1 VAGVNGDAARGG
13 TAIDV
18 AIAGKT
24 GSGKTTVAALVAL
37 AFAAEGRKVVAVDTD
52 DPPNLGLTFGTGDG
66 RPAVPRALAR
76 GRGGGGITAERLLD
90 GYASAG
96 PGGVTLVH
104 ALRADEDEPACGC
117 AGHSSAR
124 SLLAAALHEAFDVV
138 VLDLEAGLGHVGRA
152 EGTLAAVDALLVVV
166 DPSRK
171 SQMTAARTVERA
183 ASAGIAP
190 VALVGNRAAEGDD
203 EVFGQ
208 AATELGVPLAGVV
221 PFSAQLADAD
231 RAGRG
236 IEPVPDDVH
245 TAVGAVVAW
254 LLPPP

>member
-1 VAGVNGDAARGG
+1 M
-13 TAIDV
+13 
-18 AIAGKT
+18 
-24 GSGKTTVAALVAL
+24 AL
-37 AFAAEGRKVVAVDTD
+37 ASAAAGRRVAAVDTD

-66 RPAVPRALAR
+66 RPPVPRALAR

-90 GYASAG
+90 GYGSPG

-104 ALRADEDEPACGC
+104 ALRADEDEAACGC

-138 VLDLEAGLGHVGRA
+138 VLDLEAGLGHVVRA

-183 ASAGIAP
+183 TAAGIAV
-190 VALVGNRAAEGDD
+190 VALVGNRAAPGDD
-203 EVFGQ
+203 AAFGE
-208 AATELGVPLAGVV
+208 AAAQLRVPLAGVV
-221 PFSAQLADAD
+221 PFSAQLAEAD

-236 IEPVPDDVH
+236 IEPVPDDVR
-245 TAVGAVVAW
+245 TAVDALVAW